1 MPVSASFS
9 QCAVIGRRSW
19 TTTYPSDIL
28 PPDLIWYKCNVPQGI
43 DFSQY
48 ACTTFCCWFKFLPSL
63 SSYID
68 FMIYTI
74 ARQAQNSY
82 VLDMYNSTG
91 LQTYI
96 NSQQVNNDYSSSL
109 WNNTWYHVAYV
120 GGGSTSSMYI
130 YVNGH
135 LFTAYTCSSFTRNIN
150 NNYHWLFYNPWD
162 PLQAPVGYVNDV
174 RFYGRALSAS
184 EILALY
190 NASSPSS
197 PTPSATWT
205 PASVGGLVN
214 WYAADVGASGAP
226 VSQWTDQS
234 GMAYDASQSNT
245 AYCPTYNGTGLNNK
259 PTLVFNGAVTG
270 TMLNGVSSTSTRTA
284 FTIAMVLY
292 ASQVAN
298 MYQMWFNT
306 SGSWNTGSLGI
317 VSVPNTRLLQFAL
330 ATDPHIANNMDVGYS
345 FTDGTPFL
353 LVWTGFITNGIASMN
368 VYINGIKKSY
378 SVSSTFYTPLF
389 NLTSFNI
396 GCWDGDATRT
406 SSGGISSLI
415 LYNTALSTTDRQ
427 SLEGYLA
434 WKWWGNGSILPS
446 SHPYYSISR

>member
-1 MPVSASFS
+1 
-9 QCAVIGRRSW
+9 
-19 TTTYPSDIL
+19 
-28 PPDLIWYKCNVPQGI
+28 
-43 DFSQY
+43 
-48 ACTTFCCWFKFLPSL
+48 
-63 SSYID
+63 
-68 FMIYTI
+68 
-74 ARQAQNSY
+74 
-82 VLDMYNSTG
+82 
-91 LQTYI
+91 
-96 NSQQVNNDYSSSL
+96 
-109 WNNTWYHVAYV
+109 
-120 GGGSTSSMYI
+120 
-130 YVNGH
+130 
-135 LFTAYTCSSFTRNIN
+135 
-150 NNYHWLFYNPWD
+150 LFYNPWD

-197 PTPSATWT
+197 PTPPAIWT

-214 WYAADVGASGAP
+214 WYAADVGVSGTP

-245 AYCPTYNGTGLNNK
+245 AYSPTYNATGLNNK

-284 FTIAMVLY
+284 FTIAMVMY

-378 SVSSTFYTPLF
+378 SVSSTLYTPLF

-415 LYNTALSTTDRQ
+415 LYNTVLNTTNRQ